1 MRRLRVSLAQT
12 NSTVG
17 DLEGNADKIIDRIRE
32 AESLGADLVAFPEL
46 ALTGYPPE
54 DLVLRRG
61 FVEDNLAM
69 LERVAEATRG
79 LHVAAVVGF
88 VDYAHDIFNA
98 AAVLHDGRMAGA
110 YHKQYLPNYGV
121 FDEARYFRPGQ
132 GVQLFDIAGA
142 RVGVTIC
149 EDIWYSS
156 GPMQDQCLAGAE
168 VVVNINGSPFHA
180 GKSQQREQMLA
191 TRASDNAVLTLYCNL
206 VGGQDHLIFDGGSTV
221 FGPGGDLIARAPM
234 FREHLLT
241 VDLDVEEVRQTR
253 LHDPRLR
260 RLPQTDAQHTPVSGE
275 QTARSG
281 APLDGQVCDGIPED
295 EQVYEALVLGTRD
308 YVHKTGFSDVVI
320 ALSGG
325 IDSTLTAVVAVDALG
340 AEHVRGVSMPS
351 RYSSEGS
358 VADARALADNLGIQM
373 DVLPIEGPYQSHL
386 DTLAPLFEGLPQD
399 VTEENL
405 QARIRG
411 VLMMALSN
419 KVGAL
424 VLTTSNKSESATGY
438 TTLYGDMTGGL
449 AVIQDVPK
457 LLVYRLSELVNE
469 RAGREVIPVSVLT
482 KPPSAELRPDQFDEQ
497 SLMPYDRLDP
507 ILEAFVEEDRS
518 LDEIVEAGF
527 DEAEVKRVMS
537 LVTGAEYKRRQAA
550 PGLKITPRTFGR
562 DRRFPIANRYRGF

>member
-1 MRRLRVSLAQT
+1 MRRLRVCLAQINT
-12 NSTVG
+12 TVG
-17 DLEGNADKIIDRIRE
+17 DLDANAARIIDCIGE
-32 AESLGADLVAFPEL
+32 AELLGADLVAFPEL
-46 ALTGYPPE
+46 AVTGYPPE
-54 DLVLRRG
+54 DLVLRRE
-61 FVEDNLAM
+61 FVEANLAT
-69 LERVAEATRG
+69 LERIREATIGR
-79 LHVAAVVGF
+79 HVTAVVGF
-88 VDYAHDIFNA
+88 VDYRHDIFNA
-98 AAVLHDGRMAGA
+98 AAVLHDGELFGA

-121 FDEARYFRPGQ
+121 FDEARYFRSGE
-132 GVQLFDIAGA
+132 GVQLFEIADA

-180 GKSQQREQMLA
+180 GKSFQREQMLA
-191 TRASDNAVLTLYCNL
+191 TRAADNAVLTLYCNL

-221 FGPGGDLIARAPM
+221 YGPGGEMIARAPM
-234 FREHLLT
+234 FREYLLA
-241 VDLDVEEVRQTR
+241 VDLDVEDVRQTR

-260 RLPQTDAQHTPVSGE
+260 RLPRTEAALAAVAPSSNDN
-275 QTARSG
+275 R
-281 APLDGQVCDGIPED
+281 APLPAPIVAELPDHD
-295 EQVYEALVLGTRD
+295 EQVYQALVLGTRD
-308 YVHKTGFSDVVI
+308 YVRKTGFSDVVI

-325 IDSTLTAVVAVDALG
+325 IDSTLTAVIAADALG
-340 AEHVRGVSMPS
+340 AEHVRGVAMPS

-358 VADARALADNLGIQM
+358 VSDARALADNLGIQL
-373 DVLPIEGPYQSHL
+373 DVLPIESPYQSCL
-386 DTLAPLFEGLPQD
+386 DTLAPLFAGLPQD
-399 VTEENL
+399 VAEENL

-411 VLMMALSN
+411 VLMMAISN
-419 KVGAL
+419 KMGSL

-457 LLVYRLSELVNE
+457 LLVYRLSTLVNE
-469 RAGREVIPVSVLT
+469 RTGRKVIPESVLT

-497 SLMPYDRLDP
+497 SLMPYERLDP

-518 LDEIVEAGF
+518 LDEIVVDGFAEA
-527 DEAEVKRVMS
+527 DVRRVMS

-550 PGLKITPRTFGR
+550 PGLKITSRAFGR